1 MISVSVPTNN
11 NKKFNMNY
19 NGSDRKELVEE
30 YHNQVDDLYEAEL
43 LAFDSGAPSS
53 AHLPLS
59 RASFI
64 NKKAPGN
71 QELT

>member
-1 MISVSVPTNN
+1 
-11 NKKFNMNY
+11 MNY
-19 NGSDRKELVEE
+19 NGSVRKVFVEK
-30 YHNQVDDLYEAEL
+30 YSNQADEFYEAEL

-64 NKKAPGN
+64 NKTPGN

>member
-1 MISVSVPTNN
+1 MISVSVPANN
-11 NKKFNMNY
+11 NKKSNMNN
-19 NGSDRKELVEE
+19 NGSVSKELVEKYRKQADE
-30 YHNQVDDLYEAEL
+30 LYEAEL

-64 NKKAPGN
+64 NKTPGN

>member
-19 NGSDRKELVEE
+19 NGCDRKELVEE

-43 LAFDSGAPSS
+43 LAFDSVAPSS
-53 AHLPLS
+53 ANLP
-59 RASFI
+59 
-64 NKKAPGN
+64 
-71 QELT
+71 

>member
-1 MISVSVPTNN
+1 MFSFPVPANN
-11 NKKFNMNY
+11 DEKSNMNY
-19 NGSDRKELVEE
+19 NGNVRKELVEE
-30 YHNQVDDLYEAEL
+30 YRNQVDNLYEAEL

-53 AHLPLS
+53 AHLPLF

-64 NKKAPGN
+64 NKKTPGN

>member
-1 MISVSVPTNN
+1 
-11 NKKFNMNY
+11 MNY
-19 NGSDRKELVEE
+19 NGRKELVEE
-30 YHNQVDDLYEAEL
+30 YHNQADEFYEAEL

-64 NKKAPGN
+64 NKTPGN